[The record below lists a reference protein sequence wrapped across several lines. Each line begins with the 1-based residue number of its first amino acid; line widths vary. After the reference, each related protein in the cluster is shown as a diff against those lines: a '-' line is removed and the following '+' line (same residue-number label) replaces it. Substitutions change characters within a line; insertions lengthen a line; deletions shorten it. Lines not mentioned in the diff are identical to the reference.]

1 MLFTHKL
8 KYYFTIF
15 ITLFLIDHSYAED
28 FGSVIKVRGK
38 FLAAAFLQEPSDINL
53 KNYIVVDKHTI
64 VALIKL
70 IKIKNK
76 IALFEIT
83 KGDAKKGQR
92 ILLSK
97 NNKKTLISKK
107 MLNNSPWGVEYQYT
121 FGAYDSSLA
130 AMKTSTIG
138 HSFLARYLYGINPKY
153 RLTLWGGIKV
163 TQVKVTY
170 DSSTTDSA
178 SDIAPLI
185 SARLSLFLNSD
196 WSAYVF
202 SSLDRYSVAKLLS
215 TSDAS
220 HSFIYKSSNGIGAEK
235 RWSHE
240 ITTNTDLALV
250 FPNKSVTNS
259 LKSGFEF
266 GFSGVYDWRNI
277 QFSYRGVYQHIST
290 ETGIDSGFFN
300 TLIIGYG
307 F

>member
-1 MLFTHKL
+1 MLFIHQI
-8 KYYFTIF
+8 KYCF
-15 ITLFLIDHSYAED
+15 ILLIILFLTSYSRAED
-28 FGSVIKVRGK
+28 FGSVVKVRGK
-38 FLAAAFLQEPSDINL
+38 FLAAAILQEPNDINL
-53 KNYIVVDKHTI
+53 KNYIVVDQHTI

-76 IALFEIT
+76 MALFEIT

-107 MLNNSPWGVEYQYT
+107 MLNNSPWGVEYQYA
-121 FGAYDSSLA
+121 FGVYDSSLT
-130 AMKTSTIG
+130 AMKTSAVG

-153 RLTLWGGIKV
+153 RLTLWGGLKL
-163 TQVKVTY
+163 TQAKVTY
-170 DSSTTDSA
+170 DTNTTESA
-178 SDIAPLI
+178 SDIAPVV
-185 SARLSLFLNSD
+185 SARLSLLLSSD
-196 WSAYVF
+196 WSAYIF
-202 SSLDRYSVAKLLS
+202 SSFDRYSVANLLS
-215 TSDAS
+215 ASDAS
-220 HSFIYKSSNGIGAEK
+220 HSFIYKSSNGVGAEK

-240 ITTNTDLALV
+240 ITTNADLALV
-250 FPNKSVTNS
+250 LPSKSVTNG

-266 GFSGVYDWRNI
+266 GFSGVYDWRAL

-290 ETGIDSGFFN
+290 ETGIDSGFFH